1 MQDDGGSGGGPG
13 AGSTDLEAG
22 VWRWQEMTLAG
33 ALGGQQVRQESLEFG
48 TGGYFSSSF
57 PLLASWLH
65 SLASVT
71 QRMPGSLV
79 TS

>member
-1 MQDDGGSGGGPG
+1 MQDSGGSGGGPG
-13 AGSTDLEAG
+13 AGSTDLGAG
-22 VWRWQEMTLAG
+22 VWWWQEMTLAG

-48 TGGYFSSSF
+48 YFSSSF
-57 PLLASWLH
+57 PLLVSWLH